1 MTAKSLLNHLQ
12 MLDNRYG
19 LDEVPVKVFY
29 NSAPCPFKFKGIS
42 LTMDDNR
49 KVKEI
54 QINVT
59 KDNKFEP

>member
-12 MLDNRYG
+12 MLDEKYG
-19 LDEVPVKVFY
+19 LDEVPVKIFY
-29 NSAPCPFKFKGIS
+29 NAAPCPFKFKGIS
-42 LTMDDNR
+42 LTMKER